1 MIRNYANI
9 QYLVYCITG
18 VEDLPTPS
26 NVHVISRTP
35 MGGQTQRHIVLYW
48 VWTNEPHEISAK
60 ISLWHKRIKF
70 EIYGANTP
78 KGLWIKTVIDFIE
91 DGRKSRPPLYPYL
104 SKNYWQDLN
113 DFRYLQLEI
122 ARRSQSQLDYLSVC
136 LIRTL
141 DLCSLIK

>member
-1 MIRNYANI
+1 MAQSPDMIRNYANI

-18 VEDLPTPS
+18 VED
-26 NVHVISRTP
+26 
-35 MGGQTQRHIVLYW
+35 
-48 VWTNEPHEISAK
+48 
-60 ISLWHKRIKF
+60 
-70 EIYGANTP
+70 TP

-122 ARRSQSQLDYLSVC
+122 AVRMFDQDA
-136 LIRTL
+136 
-141 DLCSLIK
+141 